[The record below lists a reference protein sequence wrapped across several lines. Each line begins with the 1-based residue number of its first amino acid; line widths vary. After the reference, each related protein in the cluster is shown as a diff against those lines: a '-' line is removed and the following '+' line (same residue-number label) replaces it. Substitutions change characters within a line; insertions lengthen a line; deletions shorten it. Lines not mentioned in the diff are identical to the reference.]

1 MFKLII
7 ISALLFFLG
16 YGILS
21 FLSKHFLKDTPNNRP
36 REKQPTEEHQK
47 EKHFRQDVGEYVSYE
62 EVEDEGE
69 KK

>member
-21 FLSKHFLKDTPNNRP
+21 FLSKHFFKNTPNNRT
-36 REKQPTEEHQK
+36 REKQPTEEQQR
-47 EKHFRQDVGEYVSYE
+47 EKHFRQDVGEYISYE
-62 EVEDEGE
+62 EVEGE
-69 KK
+69 K